1 MTWRRGLLV
10 FAFSVVVAGVA
21 APFLDADILRGR
33 IQNAVEQGLHRK
45 VAIGKVRF
53 NLFTGPGFTLKDVTI
68 YDDPSVG
75 IEPLAHVDSV
85 QARLRLLS
93 LFSRRLAFSNL
104 RLDEPSINLVKR
116 DDGIWNFQLLLSART
131 SAPQEPPIEHAPS
144 IQVRGGRLDFKAG
157 DVKSKFYFSDTDV
170 DLDPAADRLDF
181 RFRGEPARNDRPAQM
196 FGRLLFRGS
205 WIRKHSGEPE
215 LDLDAELDRSA
226 VDQAVQLIEGHGVGI
241 HGILA
246 TRAHISGPLSKLAIT
261 GQMQLSDV
269 HRWDLMPAPG
279 SWDLKYRGTLDL
291 WNQRLRL
298 ETLPDARS
306 LPLLVRFDA
315 SGYLSHP
322 RWAVT
327 LDFREVPSTTLLEL
341 ARHMGAPFPDT
352 ITADGH
358 VSGVVGYA
366 SVSGLQGQLRF
377 ARTSLELPSADPI
390 AFESADV
397 LVSKDRAAVG
407 PAIVQMPN
415 GQTAELEASYLL
427 ASGDVD
433 LRLSTDRM
441 DLAQL
446 HSGTALALGAGS
458 LPMLEYFRQGSWRGS
473 IAFTRAGNAVG
484 EWHAELELQNT
495 RLEVPGFAG
504 PVSVSSGMLSIA
516 GDTFALTR
524 VRGRGGD
531 IPFTAEL
538 RSPGRLR
545 IDIAEARPEALEAF
559 FLPTL
564 SRSQSLLSR
573 TLRLGRLTIPE
584 WLRSRRVDANVR
596 INRLAISGDEW
607 TVAKS
612 RLIWDGARIRITGI
626 DAHRENASAMGTIQ
640 IDVSGRAP
648 VYTAQGRVENLP
660 YKDGTL
666 SMEGTSTAEGLGA
679 DVIATAKGEG
689 TFSGEDIS
697 FATDSEF
704 DTVGG
709 DFVLAP
715 GSRVKL
721 TNLQISEGQ
730 DTYAGQGSTQAD
742 GRLLLEL
749 TGSRRQLR
757 LIGTLF
763 APRPALPE

>member
-1 MTWRRGLLV
+1 
-10 FAFSVVVAGVA
+10 
-21 APFLDADILRGR
+21 
-33 IQNAVEQGLHRK
+33 
-45 VAIGKVRF
+45 VRF

-85 QARLRLLS
+85 QARVRLIS

-116 DDGIWNFQLLLSART
+116 DDGVWNFQLLLSART
-131 SAPQEPPIEHAPS
+131 NAPQEPPIEHAPS
-144 IQVRGGRLDFKAG
+144 IQVRGGRLDFKTA
-157 DVKSKFYFSDTDV
+157 DVKSKFYFNDTDV
-170 DLDPAADRLDF
+170 DLDPAGDRLDF

-205 WIRKHSGEPE
+205 WIRKRSGEPE
-215 LDLDAELDRSA
+215 LDVYAELDRSA
-226 VDQAVQLIEGHGVGI
+226 VDQAVQLIEGHGVGV

-246 TRAHISGPLSKLAIT
+246 SRAHISGPLSSLAIT
-261 GQMQLSDV
+261 GQMQLSDL

-279 SWDLKYRGTLDL
+279 SWNLKYRGTLDL

-315 SGYLSHP
+315 SGYLSNP
-322 RWAVT
+322 RWAVM
-327 LDFREVPSTTLLEL
+327 LDFREVPSTMLLEL
-341 ARHMGAPFPDT
+341 ARHMGAPFADT
-352 ITADGH
+352 ITANGS
-358 VSGVVGYA
+358 VTGVVGYTN
-366 SVSGLQGQLRF
+366 VSGLQGQLRF
-377 ARTSLELPSADPI
+377 ARTSLKLPSADPI

-397 LVSKDRAAVG
+397 VVSKDRAAVG
-407 PAIVQMPN
+407 PATVQMPN
-415 GQTAELEASYLL
+415 GQTAELQASYLL
-427 ASGDVD
+427 ASGDID
-433 LRLSTDRM
+433 LRLSTERM

-446 HSGTALALGAGS
+446 RSGTAVALGAGS
-458 LPMLEYFRQGSWRGS
+458 LPMLEYLRQGSWRGS
-473 IAFTRAGNAVG
+473 IAFNRTGDAVG
-484 EWHAELELQNT
+484 QWHADLELQNT
-495 RLEVPGFAG
+495 RLEVPGIAA
-504 PVSVSSGMLSIA
+504 PVIVSSGLLSIT

-524 VRGRGGD
+524 VRGHASE
-531 IPFTAEL
+531 IPFAAEL

-545 IDIAEARPEALEAF
+545 IDIAETTPEALEAL

-573 TLRLGRLTIPE
+573 TLRLGRLTVPE

-596 INRLAISGDEW
+596 INRLTINGDDW
-607 TVAKS
+607 TIAKS
-612 RLIWDGARIRITGI
+612 RLIWDGARIRVTGI
-626 DAHRENASAMGTIQ
+626 DAHHETTSAMGAIQ
-640 IDVSGRAP
+640 IDVAGQAP
-648 VYTAQGRVENLP
+648 VYSAQGRVESLP
-660 YKDGTL
+660 YKEGAL
-666 SMEGTSTAEGLGA
+666 SVEGTATAQGFGP
-679 DVIATAKGEG
+679 DVIATARGEG
-689 TFSGEDIS
+689 TFSGEDIA
-697 FATDSEF
+697 FAPDAEF
-704 DTVGG
+704 ETVGG
-709 DFVLAP
+709 DFALSP
-715 GSRVKL
+715 SGRVRL

-757 LIGTLF
+757 LMGTLF